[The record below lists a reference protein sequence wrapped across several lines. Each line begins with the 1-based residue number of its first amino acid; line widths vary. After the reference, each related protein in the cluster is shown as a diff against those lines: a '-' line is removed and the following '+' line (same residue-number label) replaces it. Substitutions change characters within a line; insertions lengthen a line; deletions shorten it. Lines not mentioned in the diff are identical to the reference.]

1 MAHNLA
7 TVNGQVSMWMKG
19 KTEDAW
25 HKLGQRT
32 DTAQT
37 WEAASDLAGLS
48 YPVAKFQLDYQ
59 GRPVEA
65 WGIFRTDN
73 MEMLGSVGAGY
84 APFQNR
90 NAFKTVDILM
100 EAENGAHYD
109 SAGALGKGEVIWC
122 SAKVPCDFEVV
133 PGDRVD
139 TYLMFT
145 TAHDGSRSSVCKL
158 TAVQAV
164 CANTLQMALSGAG
177 EFFRVKHTKNAEER
191 IMRAAELM
199 KGVGNNV
206 EALKGKLQ
214 KLAAVRMTRETMIT
228 VLDRLFPKPKN
239 EDACTTRRD
248 NILADV
254 LRLYEFN
261 NGNAFPACSLV
272 APFALPRQT
281 RHQARHNH
289 QRAAREMLAQIGNEM
304 DPILPGMADHVAKQQ
319 EGAAQVSAEKL
330 TQDLSRPLADITQA
344 AGQMETLSPLF
355 RGTAASNQKE
365 LF

>member
-7 TVNGQVSMWMKG
+7 TVNGQVSMWMQG
-19 KTEDAW
+19 KKEDAW
-25 HKLGQRT
+25 HLLGQRT

-37 WEAASDLAGLS
+37 WESASDLAGLS
-48 YPVAKFQLDYQ
+48 YPVEKQQLFDGA

-73 MEMLGSVGAGY
+73 MDMLGSVGSGY
-84 APFQNR
+84 TPFQNR

-133 PGDRVD
+133 PGDRVN
-139 TYLMFT
+139 TFLMFS
-145 TAHDGSRSSVCKL
+145 TAHDGSRSSICKI
-158 TAVQAV
+158 TATQVV
-164 CANTLQMALSGAG
+164 CANTLQAALSNAG

-191 IMRAAELM
+191 IMRAADLM

-206 EALKGKLQ
+206 TALKEKLQ
-214 KLAAVRMTRETMIT
+214 KLAAVKMTRESMVSI
-228 VLDRLFPKPKN
+228 LDRLFPKPKN

-254 LRLYEFN
+254 LRLYESN
-261 NGNAFPACSLV
+261 NGNAFPTVRGSAYNLLNAV
-272 APFALPRQT
+272 T
-281 RHQARHNH
+281 
-289 QRAAREMLAQIGNEM
+289 EYT
-304 DPILPGMADHVAKQQ
+304 DHVRSAKGDNMTKARATSAMFGS
-319 EGAAQVSAEKL
+319 GA
-330 TQDLSRPLADITQA
+330 
-344 AGQMETLSPLF
+344 TLKENALEIILE
-355 RGTAASNQKE
+355 ASNSLPAMQTTRYLAPAPSSPSNTGTGSSLLDSIIE
-365 LF
+365 NSRRPN